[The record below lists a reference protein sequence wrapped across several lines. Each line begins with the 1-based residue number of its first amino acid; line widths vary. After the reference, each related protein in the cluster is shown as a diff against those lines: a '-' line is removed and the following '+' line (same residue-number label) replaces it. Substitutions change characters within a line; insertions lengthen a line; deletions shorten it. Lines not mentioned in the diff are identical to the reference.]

1 LTAVPGFIALLL
13 AHWKGTRLNTVR
25 LYAEETHPTR
35 IRLFESRQDHRWTNR
50 FLLLGYI
57 LTGKLSFVGA
67 PLVADRHPMPV
78 YYKPGLTG
86 LRQLNEARLKS
97 DIEREN
103 HERFYVQ
110 NHSIWMDLGLLMQ
123 AIWKLRI
130 HDHGL

>member
-1 LTAVPGFIALLL
+1 
-13 AHWKGTRLNTVR
+13 
-25 LYAEETHPTR
+25 
-35 IRLFESRQDHRWTNR
+35 
-50 FLLLGYI
+50 
-57 LTGKLSFVGA
+57 
-67 PLVADRHPMPV
+67 VADRHPMPV

-123 AIWKLRI
+123 AIWKRRI